1 MTSDESRQELE
12 RAAFGRP
19 TTPEQARK
27 AELALQALIGGGAP
41 DARAPIQIPDAAARA
56 VPVAQA
62 TPTVDAVQPTEA
74 AKVIAP
80 FTELRLL
87 SEVDGAE
94 KIIEVTSPS
103 HRRPLSFWIA
113 LTAAVCLVAGAVI
126 GWGITSF
133 QVAHPANAAA
143 AIKAGPGDVDAAN
156 RWFQTKL
163 STDPDFPE
171 PFSLTS
177 IGITPSHV
185 RYVQYVSSGAI
196 WVGKTRAGYC
206 LLFTGIGGNGLD
218 DQTSCSSTKEFRR
231 VGLTLYRH
239 TESFTWNGS
248 LVNVIVASDGGSV
261 K

>member
-27 AELALQALIGGGAP
+27 AELALQALIGGGGQAP
-41 DARAPIQIPDAAARA
+41 DAPIQIPDAAAK
-56 VPVAQA
+56 A
-62 TPTVDAVQPTEA
+62 TPTRVIQPTEA
-74 AKVIAP
+74 AAVVAP

-94 KIIEVTSPS
+94 KIIEIAPRA
-103 HRRPLSFWIA
+103 RRPVSFWIA
-113 LTAAVCLVAGAVI
+113 LTAVISLVAGSAI
-126 GWGITSF
+126 GWGISAY
-133 QVAHPANAAA
+133 QVAHPANPSSV
-143 AIKAGPGDVDAAN
+143 IKAGPGDVDAAN

-163 STDPDFPE
+163 TTDPEFPE

-177 IGITPSHV
+177 IGIKPAHV

-218 DQTSCSSTKEFRR
+218 DQTTCSSAKEFQR

-239 TESFTWNGS
+239 NESFTWNGS